1 MNKIRY
7 LINISHPKTDMLK
20 LFLIS
25 LIIFLGNYVYTWS
38 QCTPPSADKIEDAYV
53 LCSLE
58 ELNGYSCSNSHYTNP
73 FGCSPLCPQGGT
85 STNTQWWAFTS
96 FNTQATF
103 TVTFSNCSVNGAGIQ
118 MGLWGDNQCN
128 DIIACNE
135 NCSSQGQVSIS
146 AMLQKCKVYYFY
158 INGCN
163 GAICD
168 YTISIMTSPR
178 ECNANFKRINDDL
191 DRNIPVCAGV
201 TNQEFF
207 INYPDCN
214 CKTVFEWTL
223 DGNVV
228 GNDSNVILLD
238 FPDEGDFQLCVTAY
252 IDNPFSGS
260 TCDQYGP
267 ECSTIHVRKETNN
280 HTPKLITNQ
289 LLCAFD
295 TSCAE
300 INLDDP
306 QSVKFFRW
314 HTTGGTIITQNP
326 ELMNS
331 VCILWNQQN
340 GENGKVCV
348 DYQTDC
354 GQSQTF
360 CKDVMFGLGVKD
372 IAGQNETIRGLSTML
387 AAEIPTGQ
395 WQKISGPGKVNF
407 SNINDP
413 NSKISVSKYG
423 IYVLSWKSQ
432 KNDCL
437 MQGLVTLKFIRA

>member
-128 DIIACNE
+128 DIIAYNE

-163 GAICD
+163 GANGD
-168 YTISIMTSPR
+168 YTISNMTSPR
-178 ECNANFKRINDDL
+178 
-191 DRNIPVCAGV
+191 
-201 TNQEFF
+201 
-207 INYPDCN
+207 
-214 CKTVFEWTL
+214 
-223 DGNVV
+223 
-228 GNDSNVILLD
+228 
-238 FPDEGDFQLCVTAY
+238 
-252 IDNPFSGS
+252 
-260 TCDQYGP
+260 
-267 ECSTIHVRKETNN
+267 
-280 HTPKLITNQ
+280 
-289 LLCAFD
+289 
-295 TSCAE
+295 
-300 INLDDP
+300 
-306 QSVKFFRW
+306 
-314 HTTGGTIITQNP
+314 
-326 ELMNS
+326 
-331 VCILWNQQN
+331 
-340 GENGKVCV
+340 
-348 DYQTDC
+348 
-354 GQSQTF
+354 
-360 CKDVMFGLGVKD
+360 
-372 IAGQNETIRGLSTML
+372 
-387 AAEIPTGQ
+387 
-395 WQKISGPGKVNF
+395 
-407 SNINDP
+407 
-413 NSKISVSKYG
+413 
-423 IYVLSWKSQ
+423 
-432 KNDCL
+432 
-437 MQGLVTLKFIRA
+437 